1 MITEAHV
8 GFKRLQELLELRDYV
23 HPSNRAAPA
32 NSDTSVELQHTS
44 LAWEVMNGNEKG
56 KKGKDKKKSKKGK
69 LSKTEFI
76 PCLFDLNLDIKK
88 GQLIGVAG
96 GVGSGKTSLISAIMG
111 EVRLEVLKQM
121 SRLYNLR

>member
-23 HPSNRAAPA
+23 HTSNRAVPA
-32 NSDTSVELQHTS
+32 SSNTSIELEHAS
-44 LAWEVMNGNEKG
+44 LAWEVMKGNEKG
-56 KKGKDKKKSKKGK
+56 KTKGKDKKESEKGK
-69 LSKTEFI
+69 LSNIEFI

-111 EVRLEVLKQM
+111 EVRLAVLQQT
-121 SRLYNLR
+121 SG

>member
-32 NSDTSVELQHTS
+32 SSDTSIELQHAS
-44 LAWEVMNGNEKG
+44 LAWEVMNSNDKEKT
-56 KKGKDKKKSKKGK
+56 KGKDKKDSEKGK
-69 LSKTEFI
+69 LSNIEFI

-111 EVRLEVLKQM
+111 EVRLAVLQQT
-121 SRLYNLR
+121 SG